1 VITTDQKVGSSNLFE
16 RTEQHFY
23 GYGHEYGGLNGP
35 IRLTEGEASLT
46 GNVRSAVVH
55 GEQDVCH

>member
-1 VITTDQKVGSSNLFE
+1 MSTAVSKVL
-16 RTEQHFY
+16 
-23 GYGHEYGGLNGP
+23 